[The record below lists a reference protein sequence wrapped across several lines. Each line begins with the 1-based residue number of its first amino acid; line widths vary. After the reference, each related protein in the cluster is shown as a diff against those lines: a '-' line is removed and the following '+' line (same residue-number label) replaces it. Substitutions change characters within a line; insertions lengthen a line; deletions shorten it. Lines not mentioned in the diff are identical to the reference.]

1 MQKSG
6 AQTVESPT
14 PIPKRKILVVDDER
28 LVADS
33 LVQILNLMGYDA
45 SCAYSGNEAVQRAS
59 GTVFDFLI
67 SDVVMEGLSG
77 IDCAVEIC
85 KLIPACKVLL
95 VSGNN
100 RTSDLL
106 KEAEERGHTFEILA
120 KPIHPT
126 IILDRLKAMTLP
138 N

>member
-1 MQKSG
+1 LEAK
-6 AQTVESPT
+6 AVESPI
-14 PIPKRKILVVDDER
+14 PVPKRKILVVDDER

-59 GTVFDFLI
+59 DTSFDFLI
-67 SDVVMEGLSG
+67 SDVVMEGLTG
-77 IDCAVEIC
+77 IDSAIEIC

-100 RTSDLL
+100 RTTDLL
-106 KEAEERGHTFEILA
+106 KEAQDKGHTFEILA

-126 IILDRLKAMTLP
+126 LILDRLKAMSLP